1 MITEN
6 DKIISKELLKNYLFN
21 FESLFDMQEKLRK
34 TSNAQKNKEL
44 VREIQSGLFDL
55 KSEIEKMSKD
65 ETDIEKQNLIVY
77 TVERILDLNKQYQ
90 QGRGLKVL
98 TPQQML
104 SRLQISLAQLKSI
117 NNLEKL
123 KSEIRELFYSL
134 YRSKKLSKT
143 IYKHLMD
150 AI

>member
-1 MITEN
+1 
-6 DKIISKELLKNYLFN
+6 
-21 FESLFDMQEKLRK
+21 MQEKLRK

-55 KSEIEKMSKD
+55 KNEIEKMSKD

-134 YRSKKLSKT
+134 YRSKKLGKT

>member
-1 MITEN
+1 M
-6 DKIISKELLKNYLFN
+6 
-21 FESLFDMQEKLRK
+21 
-34 TSNAQKNKEL
+34 
-44 VREIQSGLFDL
+44 FDL
-55 KSEIEKMSKD
+55 KNEIEKMSKD
-65 ETDIEKQNLIVY
+65 ETDIEKQNLKVY

-90 QGRGLKVL
+90 QGKGLKAL

-117 NNLEKL
+117 NNSEKL

-143 IYKHLMD
+143 IYKHLMN